1 MRLRIRPTLAAAAC
15 LMVALAACSNPS
27 DPTPTPTPDS
37 NTGKSTQ
44 QPTPEPTRESRTL
57 EPSLGLWE
65 GPAQAQPQDEI
76 LVLEEMER
84 LSDSRNSIGL
94 GGGTGGGF
102 AGRRSRSRGDAAPA
116 APEAGKSGLA
126 RPNSDPSDKY
136 ESDDGEVVELK
147 AGVDPTLKA
156 SEGSLFARKGE
167 DYVGQFP
174 LEHTDVKA
182 EISGYIGQTTVTQSF
197 TNPFTEV
204 IEAVYTFPL
213 PGDAAI
219 NDFLMVIGER
229 RIRGLIRPRAEA
241 ERIYAE
247 ARSRGYT
254 ASLLTQERPNIFT
267 QNVANIEV
275 GGAVDIEITYFQTLN
290 YEDGRYEYYFPMVVG
305 PRYIPGSKT
314 DTGAAGP
321 EGGSEGTPV
330 GGQGTSPDTDKVP
343 DASKITPPN
352 LPEGMR
358 SGHDISITLD
368 IDAGMPIN
376 MNVLESIAH
385 KVQIETISDQRIVV
399 ALTDEDNILN
409 RDFVFRW
416 GIDNSKPI
424 GGVLTHRSDKGGFFT
439 LMLQPQLNPADK
451 DVTPREVTFIVDVSG
466 SMRGI
471 PLDASK
477 DVITRSLDTLRP
489 DDIFNIVYFASGN
502 GQVFEK
508 PMPNT
513 PENIEK
519 AKAFLQQARGSG
531 GTEMLAGLQRAL
543 AAEHNPAY
551 LQMYAF
557 FTDGYIGNEAQI
569 HATVKENADKARFF
583 AFGVGSSVNRHLID
597 GIGENGRGKVHYC
610 FPRDKKMGER
620 AAKTFYDMI
629 DSPVLC
635 DIEIDWNGLPVKDV
649 YGTVND
655 LFAGQPI
662 QLCGR
667 YEGSGEGTIYI
678 NGRVGAN
685 YITIPVNVVLPEK
698 EERNECLGAI
708 WARKRIADIEKQL
721 LGKPDDKQL
730 NQQGEDLALEF
741 NLMSRW
747 TSFVAVDE
755 SRIVGDGSPMK
766 VMQPVEM
773 PEGVD
778 REGIEGKMEGK
789 PMSIGGWG
797 MIVMQNKQGG
807 VSVVY
812 LDKGREAEQAGV
824 SVGDLVATIDGVAV
838 MGLSHLNGLL
848 LQTTGKVK
856 VGFNVPEGEAHKIR
870 EVELP
875 QP

>member
-1 MRLRIRPTLAAAAC
+1 MRFRPTFAAAAC
-15 LMVALAACSNPS
+15 LMLALAACSNPA
-27 DPTPTPTPDS
+27 DPT
-37 NTGKSTQ
+37 Q
-44 QPTPEPTRESRTL
+44 TPEPEVAKTTKQTPGPDQTRETRTL
-57 EPSLGLWE
+57 GPSLSPWE
-65 GPAQAQPQDEI
+65 GPQRALPGDEVV
-76 LVLEEMER
+76 VLEELER
-84 LSDSRNSIGL
+84 MQDRAESDGAWGL
-94 GGGTGGGF
+94 GTGGGRS
-102 AGRRSRSRGDAAPA
+102 ARRVRSGDMGPPPPSS
-116 APEAGKSGLA
+116 PEAAKASKE
-126 RPNSDPSDKY
+126 PSNDSIDKD
-136 ESDDGEVVELK
+136 ESDDSATRLK

-156 SEGSLFARKGE
+156 SEGSLFARKGA

-182 EISGYIGQTTVTQSF
+182 EISGYIGATTVTQSF

-229 RIRGLIRPRAEA
+229 RIRGIIRPRAEA

-247 ARSRGYT
+247 ARARGFT

-275 GGAVDIEITYFQTLN
+275 GGAVDIAITYFQTLG

-305 PRYIPGSKT
+305 PRYIPGAPSK
-314 DTGAAGP
+314 DSDDAERNDGGAK
-321 EGGSEGTPV
+321 V
-330 GGQGTSPDTDKVP
+330 GGEGVSPNTDKVP
-343 DASKITPPN
+343 DAGKITPPM

-358 SGHDISITLD
+358 SGHDISLTLD
-368 IDAGMPIN
+368 IDAGMAIDQDS
-376 MNVLESIAH
+376 LESIAH
-385 KVQIETISDQRIVV
+385 KVQIESVSDQRIVV
-399 ALTDEDNILN
+399 ALTDADNILN

-416 GIDNSKPI
+416 GMNNDKPV

-451 DVTPREVTFIVDVSG
+451 DVTPREVTFIMDVSG
-466 SMRGI
+466 SMNGL
-471 PLDASK
+471 PMDASK
-477 DVITRSLDTLRP
+477 EVVGKSLDTLRP
-489 DDIFNIVYFASGN
+489 GDIFNIVYFASGN

-519 AKAFLQQARGSG
+519 AKAFLQQRKAGG

-543 AAEHNPAY
+543 KAEHDPAY
-551 LQMYAF
+551 LQMYTF
-557 FTDGYIGNEAQI
+557 FTDGYIGNEAEI
-569 HATVKENADKARFF
+569 HKTVQENSDAARFF
-583 AFGVGSSVNRHLID
+583 AFGIGGSVNRHLID

-610 FPRDKKMGER
+610 FPRDAKMGER

-685 YITIPVNVVLPEK
+685 YITIPVHVVLPEQ

-721 LGKPDDKQL
+721 LAKPDDKQL
-730 NQQGEDLALEF
+730 EQQGEDLALEF

-755 SRIVGDGSPMK
+755 SRIVGDGSPIK
-766 VMQPVEM
+766 VMQPVEL
-773 PEGVD
+773 PDGVD
-778 REGIEGKMEGK
+778 RAGIEGTMDGK

-797 MIVMQNKQGG
+797 MVVMQNKQGG
-807 VSVVY
+807 VAVVY

-824 SVGDLVATIDGVAV
+824 EVGQLVATIDGVAV

-848 LQTTGKVK
+848 MQTSGKVK
-856 VGFNVPEGEAHKIR
+856 VGFNIPEGEAHKIR
-870 EVELP
+870 EVEMP